1 MTMEFDRSNHPH
13 RRYNP
18 LTGEWLLVS
27 PHRTKRPWQGQTE
40 EVAANRQPEYDPGCY
55 LCPGNTR
62 SNGSIN
68 EKYIDTFVFDNDYP
82 ALLEDIPKIKDSSNS
97 LFQIES
103 VRGISRVICY
113 SPKHNFTL
121 PEMPIEDIRKVID
134 VWSDQVIDLG
144 ENYRW
149 VQIFEN
155 KGDIMG
161 CSNPHPHG
169 QVWALNTL
177 PNEVFK
183 ENSSQADYYIENGS
197 VLLMDYLQAEL
208 KENDRIVLENDDW
221 AVLVPFWAVWPFET
235 LLLPKKSVMRL
246 PELNSNQM
254 DNLADILKRILTKYD
269 NLFNISFPYTM
280 GWHGAPN
287 DSSDNSHWLL
297 HAHFHPPLLRSSTVK
312 KFMVGFE
319 LMAESQRDFTPEE
332 AAERLRNC
340 SEVHY
345 KICPP
350 E

>member
-1 MTMEFDRSNHPH
+1 MEFDPSNHPH

-27 PHRTKRPWQGQTE
+27 PHRTRRPWQGQTE
-40 EVAANRQPEYDPGCY
+40 DVGDEQQPEFDPGCY

-62 SNGSIN
+62 SNGTVN
-68 EKYIDTFVFDNDYP
+68 EMYTGTFVFDNDFP
-82 ALLEDIPKIKDSSNS
+82 ALLDDVPKSKDSNQP

-103 VRGISRVICY
+103 VRGRSRVISY
-113 SPKHNFTL
+113 SPKHNLTL
-121 PEMPIEDIRKVID
+121 AEMSTEDIRNVIE
-134 VWSDQVIDLG
+134 VWSDEVIELG
-144 ENYRW
+144 AQYRW

-161 CSNPHPHG
+161 SSNPHPHG

-197 VLLMDYLQAEL
+197 VLLLDYLEAEL
-208 KENDRIVLENDDW
+208 KERDRLVIENDDW
-221 AVLVPFWAVWPFET
+221 AVIVPFWAVWPYET
-235 LLLPKKSVMRL
+235 LLLPKKSVMRI
-246 PELNSNQM
+246 PELNANQK
-254 DNLADILKRILTKYD
+254 DHLADILKRFLTKYD
-269 NLFNISFPYTM
+269 NLFNISFPYSM

-297 HAHFHPPLLRSSTVK
+297 HAHFHPPLLRSSNVK

-332 AAERLRNC
+332 AAEQLRNC

-345 KICPP
+345 KTAGFKI
-350 E
+350 